1 MPPSFSED
9 SFLSQLFPQLKSN
22 EQIVIGPGDDCA
34 VYQVPNSELLQVIA
48 VDQVIANR
56 HFLPETSA
64 YDAGRKLLARNLSD
78 IAAMGATPT
87 YALISAA
94 IAPDKDE
101 QWLKDFHQGIIELA
115 NKHSVLIIGGD
126 LAQSDKGDTVASLT
140 ILGQTKKE
148 ELCARH
154 GVKAGDLLCV
164 TGELGNSF
172 LSEHHLYFEPRLE
185 IGRWLGKHQIPN
197 AMMDISDGLL
207 KDVQRM
213 IKGQTLRLILDLK
226 KLPLRQ
232 GATIKSALTEGED
245 YELLF
250 TVSKEKY
257 DWLEKNWDF
266 KDSALHII
274 GKFELSD
281 QMEIQDQEARN
292 LLELNTG
299 FDHFED
305 KK

>member
-1 MPPSFSED
+1 MPPAFSED
-9 SFLSQLFPQLKSN
+9 SFLAQLFTQLETN
-22 EQIVIGPGDDCA
+22 EQVIIGPGDDCA
-34 VYQVPNSELLQVIA
+34 VYRVPNSELLQVIA

-101 QWLKDFHQGIIELA
+101 QWLKDFHQGIIDLA

-140 ILGQTKKE
+140 ILGQSKKE

-154 GVKAGDLLCV
+154 GVKADDFLCV
-164 TGELGNSF
+164 TGQLGNSF

-185 IGRWLGKHQIPN
+185 IGHWLGKNQIPN

-213 IKGQTLRLILDLK
+213 MKGENLCLIIDLE

-232 GATIKSALTEGED
+232 GANIESALTEGED

-250 TVSKEKY
+250 TVSKENLER
-257 DWLEKNWDF
+257 LEKNWDF
-266 KDSALHII
+266 EESALHII
-274 GKFELSD
+274 GKFEASD
-281 QMEIQDQEARN
+281 QMQIQDSKGRN
-292 LLELNTG
+292 LLQLKSG
-299 FDHFED
+299 FDHFA
-305 KK
+305 

>member
-1 MPPSFSED
+1 MPPAFSED
-9 SFLSQLFPQLKSN
+9 SFLAQLFPQLQSN

-34 VYQVPNSELLQVIA
+34 VYKVPNSDLLQVVA

-56 HFLPETSA
+56 HLLPETSA

-78 IAAMGATPT
+78 IAAMGAKPN

-94 IAPDKDE
+94 IAPDKNE
-101 QWLKDFHQGIIELA
+101 KWLKDFHQGIIDLA

-140 ILGQTKKE
+140 ILGECTE
-148 ELCARH
+148 DELCPRH
-154 GVKAGDLLCV
+154 GIQEGDLLCV

-172 LSEHHLYFEPRLE
+172 LSEHHLYFDARLE
-185 IGRWLGKHQIPN
+185 IGRWLGQNQIPN

-213 IKGQTLRLILDLK
+213 MKGEKLRLILDLE

-232 GATIKSALTEGED
+232 GANIDSALTEGED

-250 TVSKEKY
+250 TVSKEN
-257 DWLEKNWDF
+257 LEPLKKNWDF
-266 KDSALHII
+266 KETALHII
-274 GKFELSD
+274 GKFEASD
-281 QMEIQDQEARN
+281 QMEIQDQKARN
-292 LLELNTG
+292 LLELKTG
-299 FDHFED
+299 FDHFESEI
-305 KK
+305 